1 MRTKRTINA
10 RLIAED
16 IRSGMADPE
25 LMDKYGLSAQGLQGV
40 FKKLV
45 DAGIFTVEQ
54 LEQRVPFSALTADLA
69 EVRKL
74 PRNYMV
80 FHIPVYDEVTDQ
92 LFGHILDLT
101 EKGLKVIGKKVNVGS
116 TRTMLVQPTDTVDFH
131 SFNFEATC
139 RWVGREDDGR
149 YPSGHTITKISRHS
163 LKELQKLIELN
174 AFTRADW

>member
-16 IRSGMADPE
+16 IRSGMADPD

-45 DAGIFTVEQ
+45 DAGIFSMEQ
-54 LEQRVPFSALTADLA
+54 MEQRVPFSALTADLA
-69 EVRKL
+69 EVRAL

-80 FHIPVYDEVTDQ
+80 FHIPVYDELTDQ

-101 EKGLKVIGKKVNVGS
+101 EKGLKVIGKKVNVG
-116 TRTMLVQPTDTVDFH
+116 
-131 SFNFEATC
+131 
-139 RWVGREDDGR
+139 
-149 YPSGHTITKISRHS
+149 
-163 LKELQKLIELN
+163 
-174 AFTRADW
+174 